1 MCLNIIT
8 PDNLLYYAPAHQP
21 LNMGSFNLFNCFK
34 NKLVCDHFNCQNYI
48 FDQPFIFDKSGLI
61 AFRYNLGFNE
71 QMSKIKYELEDLL
84 GDLFT
89 QNTED
94 DNILLF

>member
-1 MCLNIIT
+1 M
-8 PDNLLYYAPAHQP
+8 
-21 LNMGSFNLFNCFK
+21 
-34 NKLVCDHFNCQNYI
+34 
-48 FDQPFIFDKSGLI
+48 I

-89 QNTED
+89 QNTEN
-94 DNILLF
+94 DNILLFWTVIVSILNKK